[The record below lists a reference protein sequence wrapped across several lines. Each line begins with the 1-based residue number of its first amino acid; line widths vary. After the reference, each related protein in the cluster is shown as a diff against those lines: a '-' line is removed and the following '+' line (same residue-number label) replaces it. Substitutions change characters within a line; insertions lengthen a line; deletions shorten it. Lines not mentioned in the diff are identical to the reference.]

1 MTAAWAS
8 LRSMVGLNKNNLV
21 TCQFGF
27 IGNYKLE
34 LPKCPTVELRP
45 LFGTVTLTAILD
57 TLKVFQ
63 HNEAIWWEAIN
74 EAAADSMQVGSCP
87 TALLVAQPFPSPFG
101 SRAFALQGAPSGTKP
116 FATLNQLY
124 ARNLKAV
131 RSNKQVNFAEVNT
144 NDVLRRFV
152 YFRFR
157 GGNGDVQ
164 VKVAVPVALKDCKS
178 RLLGFKQWQV
188 ALPYL
193 YWALNPLT
201 IIAGKANPKFVAL
214 PEQPKKVFV
223 QVQRVGFES
232 QKFKRLLFGF
242 ENFVGFGNTVTG
254 TDSKVSMQPEALSDF
269 SVGQMVQ
276 GNRVKATSLKRNL
289 TNSVAG
295 FGKNINGVVQ
305 SLLILW
311 RRLKFGSNGQFHRRH
326 RLNYSIYVKTCK
338 GGEKAAFL
346 CRLKATVS
354 CRQFQ

>member
-27 IGNYKLE
+27 IGNHKLE

-74 EAAADSMQVGSCP
+74 EAAADSMQVSSCP

-144 NDVLRRFV
+144 NNILWRVTWLRV
-152 YFRFR
+152 
-157 GGNGDVQ
+157 GDGNGDMQ
-164 VKVAVPVALKDCKS
+164 VEFFVSMDALDDAIQVLKDVLYY
-178 RLLGFKQWQV
+178 R
-188 ALPYL
+188 AL
-193 YWALNPLT
+193 
-201 IIAGKANPKFVAL
+201 
-214 PEQPKKVFV
+214 
-223 QVQRVGFES
+223 R
-232 QKFKRLLFGF
+232 
-242 ENFVGFGNTVTG
+242 
-254 TDSKVSMQPEALSDF
+254 SMLD
-269 SVGQMVQ
+269 G
-276 GNRVKATSLKRNL
+276 
-289 TNSVAG
+289 
-295 FGKNINGVVQ
+295 
-305 SLLILW
+305 
-311 RRLKFGSNGQFHRRH
+311 
-326 RLNYSIYVKTCK
+326 
-338 GGEKAAFL
+338 
-346 CRLKATVS
+346 
-354 CRQFQ
+354 